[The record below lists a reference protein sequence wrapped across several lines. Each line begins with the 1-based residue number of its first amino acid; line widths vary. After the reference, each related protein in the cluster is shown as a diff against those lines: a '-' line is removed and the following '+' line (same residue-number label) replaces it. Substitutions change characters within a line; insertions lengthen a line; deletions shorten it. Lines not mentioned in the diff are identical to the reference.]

1 MASYQKRGDKWRA
14 LVRIRGTTCSRTFA
28 TKREARAW
36 AIPAEAELRQ
46 QAEQGEQAEAR
57 TLGTL
62 FLRYRDEITVGKRG
76 AYPETIRLNCL
87 LADTLAAVPLA
98 RLSASHIAAWRDRRL
113 QRVKPGTVIRELSII
128 SAVCH
133 VAASEWKWLEMNPC
147 RDVKRPPRP
156 EARDRRIHTREI
168 EELLEAFHYR
178 REEKARSVSE
188 RVAVAFLFAIETAMR
203 RGEIL
208 NLRWEDIDFQSSIAR
223 IPKGKTRAARRE
235 VPLTREAKRLLHQL
249 PRDSTRIFDLN
260 VWSFN
265 SAFRAARSKTGIQ
278 NLHFHDT
285 RHEAITRL
293 AQKIDVLPLARIIGH
308 HNLHQLL
315 VYYNEAASDIAKR
328 L

>member
-1 MASYQKRGDKWRA
+1 M
-14 LVRIRGTTCSRTFA
+14 VNSRTFA

-36 AIPAEAELRQ
+36 AALMEAELRQ
-46 QAEQGEQAEAR
+46 NAKDSLQAETR
-57 TLGTL
+57 TLGNL
-62 FLRYRDEITVGKRG
+62 LERYRDEITTGKRG
-76 AYPETIRLNCL
+76 VYSETMRLNCL
-87 LADTLAAVPLA
+87 IADPFAAEPLA
-98 RLSASHIAAWRDRRL
+98 TLCARQIADWRERRL
-113 QRVKPGTVIRELSII
+113 QRVRPGTVIRELSII
-128 SAVCH
+128 SAACN
-133 VAASEWKWLEMNPC
+133 VAVSEWKWLTTNPC
-147 RDVKRPPRP
+147 REVKRPPRP
-156 EARDRRIHTREI
+156 DARDRRIHAPEI
-168 EELLEAFHYR
+168 EGILDALQYR

-208 NLRWEDIDFQSSIAR
+208 NLRWEDVDFKSSIAR

-235 VPLTREAKRLLHQL
+235 VPLTREAKRLLHQMAGGEGA
-249 PRDSTRIFDLN
+249 RIFELN

-265 SAFRAARSKTGIQ
+265 SAFRAARDKAGIQ